1 MTKIH
6 NKKGIITIEEYVEE
20 RLSESD
26 FKEIIEIARDG
37 LTYWY
42 EGWDDKELNN
52 HHILNQ
58 SLFH

>member
-42 EGWDDKELNN
+42 EGWDDKELKS
-52 HHILNQ
+52 IGLKR
-58 SLFH
+58 

>member
-1 MTKIH
+1 MTKIN
-6 NKKGIITIEEYVEE
+6 NKKGIITIEEYVQE

-42 EGWDDKELNN
+42 EGWDDKELKSVG
-52 HHILNQ
+52 LKR
-58 SLFH
+58 